1 MATSDNE
8 SLWRFR
14 VVIFDSDDSSI
25 FDVWV
30 SSKDSLELS
39 WRHLPAAHCDL
50 INQYFIE
57 LD

>member
-25 FDVWV
+25 FDVRV
-30 SSKDSLELS
+30 RSKDALELS
-39 WRHLPAAHCDL
+39 RRHLPAAHCDL
-50 INQYFIE
+50 VNQNFIE